1 MNRPDPEV
9 GWKSTGASQEQF
21 GQRETEG
28 SFSVDQFSARWTPR
42 ATLKTFDEFCSNGTT
57 PSATPKEAPTENP
70 RATPSRQS
78 VDGELPR
85 RSVSSILGGI
95 SGIVVGRK
103 SGRLCDEDE
112 LQGNTYYEEVIASRR
127 TSNASPLASPVSMSM
142 ALPFQTADFDVG
154 LASDV
159 EVVRHFAM
167 NQEAQE
173 RFEVDIDKLA
183 VVDKVSLPIC
193 LTFVDV
199 TYKVVLKPQA
209 TWRRQLAVEKEIL
222 HGITGSVAPGEILAL
237 MGPSGSGKT
246 TLLNILGGRVLGNS
260 NTLSG
265 TITYNNQ
272 MYTKCLKS
280 RLGFVTQD
288 DIMYPHL
295 TVRETLIYAALLRLP
310 KNLTEQEKIERA
322 EKVMEVLKLG
332 KCRDTIIG
340 NSLLRGVSG
349 GERKRVC
356 IGHEILIDPSLIFLD
371 EPTSGLDST
380 TALHIIQLLQNIAS
394 QGGRTVVTTIHQ
406 PSSRLFHMF
415 DKLIL
420 LAEGYS
426 MYFGKARDA
435 MNYFRSIGF
444 SPLIPMNPAEF
455 LLDLCGGNINDASM
469 PFTLQKLAFGKK
481 EEQSKMK
488 ENGIEGKVKEYL
500 SESCEQKIISKER
513 LRLTAGPGK
522 HAALKATVTEKR
534 EWTTTWWQQFRV
546 LLSRG
551 FKERRHEYLSFLRI
565 AQVVATS
572 IICGLLWW
580 KSKSD
585 TSVELQDQAGLVF
598 FFAVF
603 WSFIPCTAAI
613 FTFPLE
619 RAILAK
625 ERASN
630 MYRLS
635 SYFMSRTLSDLPLD
649 LILPVVFVIIVYFM
663 AHLRMTVAAFCYTIL
678 TVFLIVLTSQSLG
691 LLIGAAVMDVKKA
704 TTLSSVLIVTF
715 MLTGGFFLRNI
726 AGFIRWMKY
735 LSFHSYAY
743 KLLIKVQYSPD
754 QKFNCSSPGG
764 CQAISSS
771 QPIHGTTLGGGG
783 EEVWALLIMI
793 LGYRI
798 LAYVALYRMKA
809 SM

>member
-1 MNRPDPEV
+1 MNRGDLEA
-9 GWKSTGASQEQF
+9 GWKSTGGQERSVQ
-21 GQRETEG
+21 QTEARY
-28 SFSVDQFSARWTPR
+28 SIDEFSAAWTPR
-42 ATLKTFDEFCSNGTT
+42 ATLKSLDEYSSYGTT
-57 PSATPKEAPTENP
+57 P
-70 RATPSRQS
+70 RATPKGTPRGTPKATPSRRS

-85 RSVSSILGGI
+85 KSLSSILGGI
-95 SGIVVGRK
+95 SGIVGGRK
-103 SGRLCDEDE
+103 SGRLGDEDE

-127 TSNASPLASPVSMSM
+127 TSNASPLRSPVSISM

-154 LASDV
+154 IASDV
-159 EVVRHFAM
+159 EAARHAAV
-167 NQEAQE
+167 NQETE
-173 RFEVDIDKLA
+173 DYFEVDIEKPV
-183 VVDKVSLPIC
+183 VVDKTSFPIR
-193 LTFVDV
+193 LAFVDV
-199 TYKVVLKPQA
+199 KYKVVLKPQA
-209 TWRRQLAVEKEIL
+209 KWRRQLAIEKEIL
-222 HGITGSVAPGEILAL
+222 HGITGSVAPGEMLAL

-246 TLLNILGGRVLGNS
+246 TLLNILGGRIHGNS
-260 NTLSG
+260 NSPTG
-265 TITYNNQ
+265 IITYNNQ
-272 MYTKCLKS
+272 TYNKSLKS

-288 DIMYPHL
+288 DILYPHL
-295 TVRETLIYAALLRLP
+295 TVRETLIYAALLRLSN
-310 KNLTEQEKIERA
+310 NLTQQEKIERA
-322 EKVMEVLKLG
+322 EKVIEMLKLG

-340 NSLLRGVSG
+340 TALLRGVSG

-356 IGHEILIDPSLIFLD
+356 IGHEILIDPSVICLD

-380 TALHIIQLLQNIAS
+380 TALHTIRLLQNIAI
-394 QGGRTVVTTIHQ
+394 QGGRTVITTIHQ

-420 LAEGYS
+420 LAEGHPI
-426 MYFGKARDA
+426 YFGQARDA

-455 LLDLCGGNINDASM
+455 LLDLCGGNTNDASVPVALRKM
-469 PFTLQKLAFGKK
+469 AFSSK
-481 EEQSKMK
+481 EEHSKTK
-488 ENGIEGKVKEYL
+488 ENGLEGKVKEYL
-500 SESCEQKIISKER
+500 SECCEKEIISKDR
-513 LRLTAGPGK
+513 LLLLASPGK
-522 HAALKATVTEKR
+522 HADLQTTITEKR

-546 LLSRG
+546 LLTRG
-551 FKERRHEYLSFLRI
+551 FKERRHEYLSFLRV
-565 AQVVATS
+565 AQVLATS

-580 KSKSD
+580 HSKCN
-585 TSVELQDQAGLVF
+585 TSVQLQDQAGLVF
-598 FFAVF
+598 FFAIF
-603 WSFIPCTAAI
+603 WSFIPCAAAI

-635 SYFMSRTLSDLPLD
+635 AYFLARTLGDIPLD
-649 LILPVVFVIIVYFM
+649 LMLPVAFVMIVYFM
-663 AHLRMTVAAFCYTIL
+663 AHLRMTIAAICFTIL

-691 LLIGAAVMDVKKA
+691 LFIGAAVMDVKKA
-704 TTLSSVLIVTF
+704 TTLSSVLIVAF
-715 MLTGGFFLRNI
+715 MLTGGFFLRHI
-726 AGFIRWMKY
+726 PGFMRWMKY
-735 LSFHSYAY
+735 ISFHSYAY